1 MYNSL
6 KFFRDNDLTEHP
18 FIEQHFVT
26 AGCHGTD
33 HELIHHGAQI
43 LVTNENKEQ
52 FIRLKCDYLAGG
64 VAASQLALIKRGFN
78 EAIDPN
84 WVSHFTVHELEA

>member
-6 KFFRDNDLTEHP
+6 KFFRDNDLTQHP
-18 FIEQHFVT
+18 FIEQTFVT
-26 AGCHGTD
+26 SCSNGTD
-33 HELIHHGAQI
+33 HELVENGAQI

-52 FIRLKCDYLAGG
+52 FIKLKCDYIASGA
-64 VAASQLALIKRGFN
+64 VASQLALIKRGFN